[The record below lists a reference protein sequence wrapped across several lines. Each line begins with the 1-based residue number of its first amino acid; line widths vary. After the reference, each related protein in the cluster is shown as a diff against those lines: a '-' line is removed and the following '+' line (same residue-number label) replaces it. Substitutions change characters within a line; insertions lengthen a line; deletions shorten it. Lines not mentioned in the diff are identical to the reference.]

1 MSKRLVHEMAYDA
14 PAEKVLA
21 MLADPAF
28 REEVCDHQRVLRRE
42 VTVETTGDGFDVTID
57 QYQAAQGI
65 PSFAKKFVG
74 DEINIVQTESWHGP
88 TGDVTVTIPGK
99 PGDRR
104 PDDQGQHPAGRRQD
118 RGPDR
123 RPAAQGAQ
131 GRAQGRSGVPR
142 PLTGPACMGTCSP
155 DTSPDGCSDLVVGG
169 SLSRTCHSTTG
180 PVC

>member
-28 REEVCDHQRVLRRE
+28 REEVCDYQRVLRRE
-42 VTVETTGDGFDVTID
+42 VTATETADGFEVTID

-99 PGDRR
+99 PGEMS
-104 PDDQGQHPAGRRQD
+104 GT
-118 RGPDR
+118 
-123 RPAAQGAQ
+123 AAVVS
-131 GRAQGRSGVPR
+131 SGDTCVETVDLTIKVNI
-142 PLTGPACMGTCSP
+142 PL
-155 DTSPDGCSDLVVGG
+155 VGG
-169 SLSRTCHSTTG
+169 KIEGLIADLLLKALKAEHKVGREYLAR
-180 PVC
+180 

>member
-99 PGDRR
+99 PGEMS
-104 PDDQGQHPAGRRQD
+104 GTAAVAG
-118 RGPDR
+118 
-123 RPAAQGAQ
+123 
-131 GRAQGRSGVPR
+131 S
-142 PLTGPACMGTCSP
+142 GPACMGTCSP